1 MKNRFTGLL
10 SIVFLCLSMSPL
22 AAQHSVARAWN
33 ELLLEAI
40 RNDLARPTVH
50 ARNLYH
56 TSLAMYDAWA
66 VYDDHA
72 RTVFLG
78 DTINGFACPFDPES
92 VFEDPNFNLE
102 EARREAISYA
112 AYRILRYR
120 FQNSPGAVET
130 LNNLNAFMQDS
141 LGYLINYTNTDYTNG
156 NPAAMGNYIAQCII
170 SFGQQDGANE
180 QNDYENLYYEPVNTP
195 LVVDQPGNPIMEDPN
210 RWQPLSFDV
219 FIDQSGNV
227 LSGTTPPFLS
237 PEWGSV
243 VPFALQE
250 EDLNIYQRDGND
262 YWVYHD
268 PGPPPYLNIDTPDTE
283 EFQWGFLLV
292 ALWSSH
298 LAPDDGVM
306 WDISPASIGNFDFDQ
321 FPTDLEGLRDFYDEL
336 EGGDPSTGRDLNPY
350 TGAPYEPNIVPRGDY
365 ARVLAEFWADGPDSE
380 TPPGHWFTLL
390 NYVSDHPDFEARF
403 RGEGAVLDPLEWDV
417 KAYLTLGGTMHDVAI
432 TAWGIKG
439 YYDYVRPISAIR
451 YMAEKGQS
459 SDPGLPSYD
468 PEGIPL
474 VPGYVELVG
483 SNDPLAGFFGEHVGK
498 IKLFA
503 WRGPDYITFPQV
515 QEAGVG
521 WILAEEWWPYQR
533 PSFVTPN
540 FAGYVSGHS
549 TYSRAAAEVLTLL
562 TGSEYFPGGMGVF
575 HVEQNEFLVFEDGPS
590 QTFDLQWATY
600 QDASDQCSLSRIW
613 GGIHPPADDIPGRI
627 IGKEVGLDAFHYAE
641 SFFYTDA
648 DEDGFLSYV
657 DCDDD
662 NPAINPDAIEICD
675 GIDND
680 CNGIVDD
687 NLTLYAYYL
696 DADNDGFGDA
706 GISLDTC
713 SLLAPAGFVTNN
725 LDCDDNNPDINPDAP
740 EVCDSLDNNCSGFIN
755 DGLESFTYYR
765 DADQD
770 GFGDGGTSV
779 DTCAT
784 LAPAGFVANNL
795 DCNDNNPDI
804 NPDAPEICDSLDNNC
819 SGFIN
824 DGLDVFT
831 YYRDADQ
838 DGFGDEGIFMDTC
851 LTASPEGFVAIGGD
865 CNDNDANIN
874 PDAAEVC
881 DDIDNNCNGM
891 LNDGLDVF
899 TYYRDADQDG
909 FGDEGIFMDTCLTA
923 SPEGF
928 VAIGGDCNDNDANI
942 NPDAAEVCDDID
954 NNCNGMLNDGLDQFT
969 YYLDSDNDGYG
980 DADMAVDTC
989 ANLAPMGYTTN
1000 DEDCDDSNADIN
1012 PQVEEIP
1019 NNGIDE
1025 DCDGSDLITSTAEAK
1040 RENINIYPNPARD
1053 ILNISWD
1060 SEEALYAVLYY
1071 ADGRIALQSQLRI
1084 SNNNRIINLGQLPG
1098 GIYFLR
1104 LLDTEGQELM
1114 VTRVV
1119 KW

>member
-483 SNDPLAGFFGEHVGK
+483 SNDPLAGFLESMLARSNSLHGAALTISPSLRCRK
-498 IKLFA
+498 
-503 WRGPDYITFPQV
+503 
-515 QEAGVG
+515 QEWAGFWQKNG
-521 WILAEEWWPYQR
+521 GL
-533 PSFVTPN
+533 TN
-540 FAGYVSGHS
+540 
-549 TYSRAAAEVLTLL
+549 VLLLSPPTLL
-562 TGSEYFPGGMGVF
+562 VMCPDI
-575 HVEQNEFLVFEDGPS
+575 LP
-590 QTFDLQWATY
+590 
-600 QDASDQCSLSRIW
+600 
-613 GGIHPPADDIPGRI
+613 IPGQQQ
-627 IGKEVGLDAFHYAE
+627 K
-641 SFFYTDA
+641 
-648 DEDGFLSYV
+648 
-657 DCDDD
+657 
-662 NPAINPDAIEICD
+662 
-675 GIDND
+675 
-680 CNGIVDD
+680 
-687 NLTLYAYYL
+687 
-696 DADNDGFGDA
+696 
-706 GISLDTC
+706 
-713 SLLAPAGFVTNN
+713 
-725 LDCDDNNPDINPDAP
+725 
-740 EVCDSLDNNCSGFIN
+740 
-755 DGLESFTYYR
+755 
-765 DADQD
+765 
-770 GFGDGGTSV
+770 
-779 DTCAT
+779 
-784 LAPAGFVANNL
+784 
-795 DCNDNNPDI
+795 
-804 NPDAPEICDSLDNNC
+804 
-819 SGFIN
+819 
-824 DGLDVFT
+824 
-831 YYRDADQ
+831 
-838 DGFGDEGIFMDTC
+838 C
-851 LTASPEGFVAIGGD
+851 LP
-865 CNDNDANIN
+865 
-874 PDAAEVC
+874 
-881 DDIDNNCNGM
+881 
-891 LNDGLDVF
+891 
-899 TYYRDADQDG
+899 Y
-909 FGDEGIFMDTCLTA
+909 
-923 SPEGF
+923 
-928 VAIGGDCNDNDANI
+928 
-942 NPDAAEVCDDID
+942 
-954 NNCNGMLNDGLDQFT
+954 
-969 YYLDSDNDGYG
+969 
-980 DADMAVDTC
+980 
-989 ANLAPMGYTTN
+989 
-1000 DEDCDDSNADIN
+1000 
-1012 PQVEEIP
+1012 
-1019 NNGIDE
+1019 
-1025 DCDGSDLITSTAEAK
+1025 
-1040 RENINIYPNPARD
+1040 
-1053 ILNISWD
+1053 
-1060 SEEALYAVLYY
+1060 
-1071 ADGRIALQSQLRI
+1071 
-1084 SNNNRIINLGQLPG
+1084 
-1098 GIYFLR
+1098 
-1104 LLDTEGQELM
+1104 
-1114 VTRVV
+1114 
-1119 KW
+1119 